1 METQRREENALLCL
15 VFGWCRAF
23 GPLPQSLIT
32 QLLINPGTSVLT
44 VLDGLGWVG
53 CVQVFDARSCST
65 AKEMF
70 EHICR
75 HLRYATNNGN
85 IR

>member
-1 METQRREENALLCL
+1 M
-15 VFGWCRAF
+15 FGWWGAF
-23 GPLPQSLIT
+23 GPRPQFLIT

>member
-1 METQRREENALLCL
+1 MQRKKRIFVFAWCL
-15 VFGWCRAF
+15 GGGGVW
-23 GPLPQSLIT
+23 GPLSLFPHNFASD
-32 QLLINPGTSVLT
+32 QPRTSVLT
-44 VLDGLGWVG
+44 VLDGVGWVG
-53 CVQVFDARSCST
+53 HVQVFDARSCST